1 MPHRW
6 VSLERDLEAGWEL
19 SKPTQRDGIP
29 GRGRS
34 LRQGLEGGNASYFFF
49 LLGRQKRM
57 AHLGHS
63 EESVVGG
70 EHEEIRL
77 LGGGW
82 IMDAGVGELGLRPG
96 GDCF

>member
-1 MPHRW
+1 
-6 VSLERDLEAGWEL
+6 
-19 SKPTQRDGIP
+19 
-29 GRGRS
+29 
-34 LRQGLEGGNASYFFF
+34 
-49 LLGRQKRM
+49 M